1 MAIGSIFSNSSVFS
15 TPGLQGGAVQPS
27 GAPNGVGRGQQAG
40 QDQRVAEPS
49 VQEELQAQAAQERRQ
64 ERFLTPD
71 PTEEQRRQ
79 ALGAGQTRGA
89 FLDIR
94 V

>member
-1 MAIGSIFSNSSVFS
+1 MAVGSIFSNSSVFS
-15 TPGLQGGAVQPS
+15 TPGLQGGSVQPT
-27 GAPNGVGRGQQAG
+27 GAPNGVGRGKQAE
-40 QDQRVAEPS
+40 QEQRVAQPS
-49 VQEELQAQAAQERRQ
+49 VQEELEAQATQERRQ

-89 FLDIR
+89 FVDIR